1 MNKALGLSGLV
12 LAATMLA
19 SCAGGSLVSGNAPV
33 GEIAVRNSTTGPIN
47 AVTISRCSAMSHGS
61 NRLNGEILPGNGMR
75 WRVDAGCYDVQVAY
89 GWGTGYRWANFPG
102 IQVRGGGQ
110 RLLTVTGQGGRPR

>member
-1 MNKALGLSGLV
+1 MKKFLGFAALAA
-12 LAATMLA
+12 AATMLA
-19 SCAGGSLVSGNAPV
+19 GCAGSLVSGNAPV

-61 NRLNGEILPGNGMR
+61 NRLSGEIQPGNGMR

-89 GWGTGYRWANFPG
+89 GWGTGYRWASFPG
-102 IQVRGGGQ
+102 IRVPGGGR